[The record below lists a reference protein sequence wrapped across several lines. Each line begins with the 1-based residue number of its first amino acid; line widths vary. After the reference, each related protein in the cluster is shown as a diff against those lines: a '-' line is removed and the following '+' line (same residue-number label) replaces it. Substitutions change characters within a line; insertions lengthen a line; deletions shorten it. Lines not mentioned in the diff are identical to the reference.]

1 MNGFHG
7 KARTGK
13 GLPAPLLR
21 ALRDYIAL
29 YLPEEDRTESLCCT
43 VTTDGQPASAGKRAL
58 SSLRKNTAAPQGA
71 YRPAASL
78 PMAAAQAAAS
88 AIPAELRR
96 AVDSPDESFTE
107 MLLRKIDEKGLTD
120 TQCYKRANIDRKHF
134 SKIRSDAHYRPGK
147 PTAIALAIA
156 LELPLEE
163 TEDLLRKAGYA
174 LSHSNKFDIIVE
186 FFIKGGNYD
195 IFEINEALYA
205 FDQPLLGA

>member
-13 GLPAPLLR
+13 GLSAPLLR

-29 YLPEEDRTESLCCT
+29 YLPAEERDEAVCCDASIDALPAPTER
-43 VTTDGQPASAGKRAL
+43 RAY
-58 SSLRKNTAAPQGA
+58 SLRKNTAAPQGA
-71 YRPAASL
+71 YRPTASL

-120 TQCYKRANIDRKHF
+120 AQCYKRANIDRKHF